1 MHSKIALSP
10 QDLSR
15 LVGSTESLE
24 DVSEEDP
31 SQAARADAD
40 VCGARTGPLG
50 LMLAVLED
58 AIRCIALRPINKRE
72 HVAVQARHAIRWV
85 RSDDWTYVFSF
96 NNVCTALDI
105 DPERMR
111 RRLLDEPLELG
122 PAPMR
127 LRRVENRPRRKRRA
141 RGAGGDAQSAA

>member
-1 MHSKIALSP
+1 MNTKIALSP

-15 LVGSTESLE
+15 LVASTETLE
-24 DVSEEDP
+24 DAVEDDP
-31 SQAARADAD
+31 SHASRGDGD
-40 VCGARTGPLG
+40 VSGARTGPLG

-105 DPERMR
+105 DPKRMR

-122 PAPMR
+122 SAPMR

-141 RGAGGDAQSAA
+141 RDPGGDAQSAA